1 MANSMFEST
10 YAACQEITK
19 TFDMVWA
26 LDAGLWNLR
35 RDAQKYYAEHPDATE
50 EEVKDNLVQGL
61 TIHGLNP
68 KQIAIEL
75 SWEYE
80 EQYIAKLL
88 LINATAI
95 FDTWVDAFVEATISK
110 NVLQQII
117 YPKRAHKKPYTLGDK
132 IKADFKAGFFDTYVK
147 QLKTEQKSTLSGSF
161 EFTAERQDNCI
172 ENLRLTYKYFKSC
185 RNCCA
190 HGDVNFTAATEKSY
204 NAIKALTKADCGLK
218 EFPKIEPTVQGNP
231 FKLYLRGV
239 VGFYDILIRII
250 NHFDLFAADYIA
262 VEKELLKRWSQ
273 IPNVKLSANSEK
285 RNRSIR
291 NYIISVNMCPP
302 YSNKTDDVF
311 LFLKGMKVVK

>member
-1 MANSMFEST
+1 M
-10 YAACQEITK
+10 
-19 TFDMVWA
+19 
-26 LDAGLWNLR
+26 LLR
-35 RDAQKYYAEHPDATE
+35 RKF
-50 EEVKDNLVQGL
+50 KDNLVQGL

-95 FDTWVDAFVEATISK
+95 FDTWVDTFVEATISK

-147 QLKTEQKSTLSGSF
+147 QLKAEQKSTLSGSF
-161 EFTAERQDNCI
+161 EFTAERQDNYI

-204 NAIKALTKADCGLK
+204 NAIKLSPKLTAGSK
-218 EFPKIEPTVQGNP
+218 N
-231 FKLYLRGV
+231 
-239 VGFYDILIRII
+239 
-250 NHFDLFAADYIA
+250 
-262 VEKELLKRWSQ
+262 SQ
-273 IPNVKLSANSEK
+273 KLSQLFKEIPSNS
-285 RNRSIR
+285 ICG
-291 NYIISVNMCPP
+291 VLLDFM
-302 YSNKTDDVF
+302 TF
-311 LFLKGMKVVK
+311 

>member
-1 MANSMFEST
+1 MANSMFEAT

-19 TFDMVWA
+19 TFDMAWA

-35 RDAQKYYAEHPDATE
+35 RDAQKYYDEHLDATE

-68 KQIAIEL
+68 KRIAIEL

-80 EQYIAKLL
+80 EQYIAQLL

-95 FDTWVDAFVEATISK
+95 FDTWVDAFVEATISR
-110 NVLQQII
+110 NVLQKTIN
-117 YPKRAHKKPYTLGDK
+117 PKKPCKTPYTLGDK
-132 IKADFKAGFFDTYVK
+132 IKTDFKAGFFDTYVK
-147 QLKTEQKSTLSGSF
+147 QLNIEQKSTLSGSF
-161 EFTAERQDNCI
+161 EFTAERQDKYI

-190 HGDVNFTAATEKSY
+190 HGDVNFTAATEQNY
-204 NAIKALTKADCGLK
+204 NAIKAFTKIDCGLK

-231 FKLYLRGV
+231 LKLYLRGV

-250 NHFDLFAADYIA
+250 NHFDLLAADYVA

-273 IPNVKLSANSEK
+273 ISNVKLSTNSEK

-302 YSNKTDDVF
+302 YSNKTNDVF
-311 LFLKGMKVVK
+311 LFLKGMNIVK

>member
-19 TFDMVWA
+19 TFDMAWA
-26 LDAGLWNLR
+26 LEAGLWNLR
-35 RDAQKYYAEHPDATE
+35 KDAQKYYDEHPDATE
-50 EEVKDNLVQGL
+50 KEVKDNLVQGL

-68 KQIAIEL
+68 KRIATEL

-95 FDTWVDAFVEATISK
+95 FDTWVDEFVEATISK
-110 NVLQQII
+110 KTLQQII
-117 YPKRAHKKPYTLGDK
+117 NSKKFPQKPYTLGDK
-132 IKADFKAGFFDTYVK
+132 IKTDFKAGFFNTYEEK
-147 QLKTEQKSTLSGSF
+147 LKLEQKSTLSGCF
-161 EFTAERQDNCI
+161 CFTADRQDAYI

-190 HGDVNFTAATEKSY
+190 HGDSNFTFATERDY
-204 NAIKALTKADCGLK
+204 NAIKALTADDCGIK
-218 EFPKIEPTVQGNP
+218 EFPKIESTIAGSP

-250 NHFDLFAADYIA
+250 NHYDLLAADYVA
-262 VEKELLKRWSQ
+262 VENELLRRWAQ
-273 IPNVKLSANSEK
+273 IPNIQLSTVPEK
-285 RNRSIR
+285 RNRSVQ
-291 NYIISVNMCPP
+291 NYINSVNMCPP
-302 YSNKTDDVF
+302 HTDKTDDVYH
-311 LFLKGMKVVK
+311 FLKQKKV